1 MSPSSSSSPIG
12 NASGII
18 SQNSHQAQNPSQFNQ
33 PQPPPSIHIGHHQ
46 QGPQLNSNLH
56 HYPEYNYNNMPA
68 NFIYPNQQNL
78 LTKYQHPPLPPTT
91 LNSQQHQSQLQP
103 PKMAGINLQQAAMMS
118 TDQYN
123 ITNELINSSETL
135 LFDDVLDLNF
145 APNDPIITSSSTTP
159 AGASSASNTTVG
171 STVIEDDS
179 FLNFSFPQRIETI
192 TNITNIN
199 NNAQSQNMPPIN
211 SNPNQNYFQ
220 SQYQNQTAN
229 NIVSYQQPPPPPPS
243 QQHQLFYNQTATS
256 QSIYQQHQQIN
267 TNFQHLPNN
276 NNNSNYNNNSG
287 FDLIVE
293 DSKGGLLQQ
302 LLLD

>member
-46 QGPQLNSNLH
+46 QGPQSNSNLH
-56 HYPEYNYNNMPA
+56 HYPEYYNNMPA
-68 NFIYPNQQNL
+68 NFNYSNQQNL
-78 LTKYQHPPLPPTT
+78 STKYQHPPAS
-91 LNSQQHQSQLQP
+91 LNSQQHQNQLQP
-103 PKMAGINLQQAAMMS
+103 PKMAGINRQQVPMIS
-118 TDQYN
+118 TDHYN
-123 ITNELINSSETL
+123 ITNELINTSETL

-145 APNDPIITSSSTTP
+145 TPNDPIITSSSTTP
-159 AGASSASNTTVG
+159 AGASSASNNTVG

-179 FLNFSFPQRIETI
+179 FLNFSFPHRIET
-192 TNITNIN
+192 TANATNIN
-199 NNAQSQNMPPIN
+199 NNAQSQNMPSIN

-220 SQYQNQTAN
+220 SQYQNQTASN
-229 NIVSYQQPPPPPPS
+229 VVSYQQPPPPPPP
-243 QQHQLFYNQTATS
+243 QQLFYNQTATS

-276 NNNSNYNNNSG
+276 NNNNSNYNNNSG